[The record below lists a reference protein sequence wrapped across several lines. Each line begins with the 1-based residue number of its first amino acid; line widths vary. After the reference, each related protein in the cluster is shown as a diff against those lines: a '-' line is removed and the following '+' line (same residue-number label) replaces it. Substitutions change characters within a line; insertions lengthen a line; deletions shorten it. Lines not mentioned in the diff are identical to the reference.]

1 MVANIQGRIVMSQ
14 CGHYTRDHREMAMRR
29 SREDYFELALL
40 ILDESGF
47 PGLSASALCDRM
59 AVTRGSFYHHFD
71 SFEAFVGGLLSYW
84 ERHYSRDLI
93 TGAAAVDEISA
104 MVKRQVQQAVSLP
117 HGAEVALRAWATIN
131 PQVAA
136 AQRRVDRLRHD
147 GLTRSLVDH
156 GVARAIAEVCADIT
170 LNALIGAQMSG
181 ASGEEMNTMYEELGA
196 LCRYMP
202 EVAATRRLAQQ
213 TNPARRSR
221 SRREPSANRIE

>member
-1 MVANIQGRIVMSQ
+1 
-14 CGHYTRDHREMAMRR
+14 MAIRR

-40 ILDESGF
+40 VLDESGF

-93 TGAAAVDEISA
+93 TAAAAVDDISA
-104 MVKRQVQQAVSLP
+104 MIKRQVQQAVSLP

-136 AQRRVDRLRHD
+136 AQQRVDRLRRD
-147 GLTRSLVDH
+147 GLTQSLVDH
-156 GVARAIAEVCADIT
+156 GVARAIAEICANIT

-181 ASGEEMNTMYEELGA
+181 TTGEQMNDMYEELASIFRQGN
-196 LCRYMP
+196 
-202 EVAATRRLAQQ
+202 VLA
-213 TNPARRSR
+213 
-221 SRREPSANRIE
+221 